1 MFIPLLAEAP
11 SLATAALASV
21 VFGLIGIGL
30 LLVGYFLFDLLA
42 RRLDVQQE
50 LAKGNVAVAI
60 VVAALLLAVAYI
72 AAHAVLG

>member
-1 MFIPLLAEAP
+1 MAPAPLLFSETAVA
-11 SLATAALASV
+11 AALNSV
-21 VFGLIGIGL
+21 VFGLIGLGL

-60 VVAALLLAVAYI
+60 VVGALFLALAYI
-72 AAHAVLG
+72 AAHVVVG

>member
-1 MFIPLLAEAP
+1 MFTPLLAEA

-42 RRLDVQQE
+42 RRIDVQQE

-60 VVAALLLAVAYI
+60 VVGALLISVAYI
-72 AAHAVLG
+72 AAHVVIG

>member
-1 MFIPLLAEAP
+1 MLFAQAEAP
-11 SLATAALASV
+11 RLTLFEGLSGSAMFGV
-21 VFGLIGIGL
+21 VGIAL

-60 VVAALLLAVAYI
+60 VVGALLFSIAYI
-72 AAHAVLG
+72 AAHVVH

>member
-1 MFIPLLAEAP
+1 MFIPLLAETP

>member
-1 MFIPLLAEAP
+1 MFTPLFAEAT
-11 SLATAALASV
+11 LANNALASV
-21 VFGLIGIGL
+21 VFGLIGLGL

-60 VVAALLLAVAYI
+60 VVGALLLSVAYI
-72 AAHAVLG
+72 AAHVVIG

>member
-1 MFIPLLAEAP
+1 MFIPLLAET

-21 VFGLIGIGL
+21 VFGLIGISL

-42 RRLDVQQE
+42 RRIDVQQE

-60 VVAALLLAVAYI
+60 VVGALLISVAYI
-72 AAHAVLG
+72 AAHVVIG